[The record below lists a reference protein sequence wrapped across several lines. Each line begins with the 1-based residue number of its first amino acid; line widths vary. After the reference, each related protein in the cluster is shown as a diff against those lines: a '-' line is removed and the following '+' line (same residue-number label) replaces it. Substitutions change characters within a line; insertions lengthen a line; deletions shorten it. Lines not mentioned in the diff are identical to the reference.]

1 MAAQQGNE
9 YERNVAKFLK
19 EKGLVDSG
27 FSPAGSMSDRAD
39 LEMLWTPPG
48 KKKEVPINVELK
60 IEAASGG
67 SLVLKWARGKWSFED
82 KVKFKDNP
90 EKLFLAE
97 LAESSGALKQINK
110 AWNDI
115 PIKHANPNSTNRYE
129 KQLAATLKNAKDRKA
144 KDAVRNAE
152 QMRFPEQNRELD
164 GSVIAR
170 YYDKKHTHYINVGTN
185 GFYRLGS
192 KDPAGIN
199 ENARNKGLT
208 PVPRFDQAAKVKWR
222 ARVQDKGGGNFQY
235 TFELS
240 FTLTKSN
247 SSPYNIGP
255 CTGKGNVR
263 IEKRRVNLDCFL

>member
-1 MAAQQGNE
+1 MAAQQGNQ
-9 YERNVAKFLK
+9 YEKNVAKFLK
-19 EKGLVDSG
+19 ERGLVEES
-27 FSPAGSMSDRAD
+27 FQPAGSMSDRAD
-39 LEMLWTPPG
+39 LEMMWTPPG
-48 KKKEVPINVELK
+48 KKREVPINVELK

-82 KVKFKDNP
+82 KSKFRDNP

-115 PIKHANPNSTNRYE
+115 PIKHANPGSTNRYE
-129 KQLAATLKNAKDRKA
+129 KQLANTLKNAKDRKA
-144 KDAVRNAE
+144 KDAIRNAE
-152 QMRFPEQNRELD
+152 QNRFPEQNEELD
-164 GSVIAR
+164 GSVVAR
-170 YYDKKHTHYINVGTN
+170 YYSKKDTYYINVGTN

-192 KDPAGIN
+192 ADPAGVN
-199 ENARNKGLT
+199 ENARKKGL
-208 PVPRFDQAAKVKWR
+208 PHVPRFDQAAKVKWR

-255 CTGKGNVR
+255 CSGKGNVN
-263 IEKRRVNLDCFL
+263 IVKRQANLDCFL